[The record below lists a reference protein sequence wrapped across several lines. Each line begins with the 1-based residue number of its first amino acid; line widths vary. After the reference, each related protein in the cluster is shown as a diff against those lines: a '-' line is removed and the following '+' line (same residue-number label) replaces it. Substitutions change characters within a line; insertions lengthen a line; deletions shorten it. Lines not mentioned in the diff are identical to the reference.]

1 MSGSRF
7 RPLAT
12 DFVTAMRRRIQS
24 IEWARPGA
32 DAPTNLTDA
41 IEEGIVTATPH
52 PDDDVDEPKG
62 YTVHLTLESDQ
73 TALAEQF
80 QEALLDVEPSTV
92 TLQLEGVDEPIR
104 EVPVGV
110 TKVPYPGDQNDAELS
125 VKPEGHEAFHE
136 HF

>member
-1 MSGSRF
+1 
-7 RPLAT
+7 
-12 DFVTAMRRRIQS
+12 MRRHIQS

-32 DAPTNLTDA
+32 GADADLTDA
-41 IEEGIVTATPH
+41 IEEGNVTATPH
-52 PDDDVDEPKG
+52 PNDAVDESKG
-62 YTVHLTLESDQ
+62 YTVHLTLKSDQ
-73 TALAEQF
+73 TALAEEF

-125 VKPEGHEAFHE
+125 VKPEGHGALHE